1 MSRREFKTDCMLIAR
16 TTTNNTNSTMK
27 NTLQIIAFVFA
38 LLIAGS
44 SFAQAPKTISYQG
57 YLVDGS
63 NQPVTGNHT
72 ITVKLYDVSSGG
84 AALHTESFTMN
95 VMGGNF
101 SAIIGSQTAI
111 ASNVTFDK
119 QYWLSIS
126 VDGGAEMT
134 PRTQL
139 TGAPYA
145 MMAKVA
151 ESLAPNA
158 AVTSLNTLTGDVTI
172 EGTGN
177 ANVTKVGNK
186 ITIDVTGGGAAG
198 VTNVNG
204 QQGALTFQGGGGTTV
219 SNVGNVFTISS
230 SGGGGG
236 TGIQGVQSTDGS
248 LAITNAN
255 GPTATVNIAKGGV
268 NSDAIEDGAVI
279 TDKLA
284 TKSVTSAKI
293 ADAAVGTT
301 QIADNGITSSKIA
314 ANAVGYVQIAG
325 KAVGT
330 ASIND
335 GAVQTLQLS
344 DGAVTSAKIADGTIA
359 TGDIAD
365 NAVATAK
372 IANNAVTLGKI
383 STTGAANGNV
393 LTYNG
398 SAIVW
403 GTGATGI
410 STLTNGDGMIT
421 INNPTGPT
429 STLNLTNNSI
439 DNTKLKSEFASLTKV
454 SGGLL
459 TGASG
464 NITSTGH
471 LNFSSDGTSIIFPA
485 ADAINEPMIYLFNAG
500 TSNGDRMIFAH
511 SPSHKN
517 WGIQYSD
524 ANDELKFLSNGNV
537 LVNMHLG
544 SNLVG
549 IGNAS
554 PSAKLDV
561 VATTNTN
568 AGKFY
573 LNKSDATVDALHT
586 ETNGTGAALY
596 ANQTN
601 GSATLIAKFASSGTT
616 QVNIEK
622 TGNIN
627 TKSLTAVTTTDT
639 AIIATSTGNNT
650 QPTVYIKNTN
660 ANNNA
665 LALAINNGSFNMI
678 TAARNGDMFT
688 YGKIEAM
695 DGLISDEALASGA
708 TPVSGGVYWNN
719 VCYAWG
725 HVGSAGGLT
734 SGFGMT
740 VTRTAVGI
748 YNITYKKT
756 LDAGRSP
763 VATALEASSP
773 QFAVISATSDTGC
786 TVKIWKFNA
795 GTFSLVDSDFF
806 IHVMG
811 APQQF

>member
-1 MSRREFKTDCMLIAR
+1 MSYRVIKSCRGESSKTDCMLIAR
-16 TTTNNTNSTMK
+16 TTTNNTNITMK
-27 NTLQIIAFVFA
+27 NTLQTIAFIFT
-38 LLIAGS
+38 LLIAGTS
-44 SFAQAPKTISYQG
+44 LAQAPKTISYQG
-57 YLVDGS
+57 YLVDGT

-72 ITVKLYDVSSGG
+72 ITVKLYDVSNGG
-84 AALHTESFTMN
+84 AALHSESFTMN

-101 SAIIGSQTAI
+101 SAIIGSQTAM

-119 QYWLSIS
+119 QYWLGIS
-126 VDGGAEMT
+126 VDAGAEMT

-145 MMAKVA
+145 MTAKVA
-151 ESLAPNA
+151 ESVAPNA
-158 AVTSLNTLTGDVTI
+158 AVTSLNSLTGDVII

-177 ANVTKVGNK
+177 ANVTKTGNK
-186 ITIDVTGGGAAG
+186 ITIDVTGGVASG

-255 GPTATVNIAKGGV
+255 GPTATINIATSGV
-268 NSDAIEDGAVI
+268 KTNSIE
-279 TDKLA
+279 
-284 TKSVTSAKI
+284 
-293 ADAAVGTT
+293 
-301 QIADNGITSSKIA
+301 
-314 ANAVGYVQIAG
+314 
-325 KAVGT
+325 
-330 ASIND
+330 
-335 GAVQTLQLS
+335 
-344 DGAVTSAKIADGTIA
+344 DGAVTSAKIANGTIA
-359 TGDIAD
+359 TTDIAD
-365 NAVATAK
+365 DAITSEKIGNNQVTGLQILGNCVNTVHMADNAITTPK

-383 STTGAANGNV
+383 NTTGAANGNV

-398 SAIVW
+398 SALVW
-403 GTGATGI
+403 GAGATGI
-410 STLTNGDGMIT
+410 STLTNGDGMVAIT
-421 INNPTGPT
+421 NPTGPT
-429 STLNLTNNSI
+429 ATLNLTNNSI
-439 DNTKLKSEFASLTKV
+439 DNTKLKSDLASLTKA

-459 TGASG
+459 SGTAG
-464 NITSTGH
+464 NITVNGH
-471 LNFSSDGTSIIFPA
+471 LNIANDGTSIIFPA
-485 ADAINEPMIYLFNAG
+485 ADATNEPMIYLFNTG

-511 SPSHKN
+511 SPTHKN

-549 IGNAS
+549 IGNSS

-561 VATTNTN
+561 VTTTNTN

-573 LNKSDATVDALHT
+573 LNKSDATADALHT

-627 TKSLTAVTTTDT
+627 AKSLTAVTTADT
-639 AIIATSTGNNT
+639 AIIAAGTGTT
-650 QPTVYIKNTN
+650 QPTLYVKNSN
-660 ANNNA
+660 ASTTA
-665 LALAINNGSFNMI
+665 LAVAVNNGSLN
-678 TAARNGDMFT
+678 TVTVARNGDVFT
-688 YGKIEAM
+688 YGKVEAM
-695 DGLISDEALASGA
+695 NGLISNEALGAAA

-740 VTRTAVGI
+740 VTRTGTGI

-795 GTFSLVDSDFF
+795 GTFSLIDSDFF

-811 APQQF
+811 SPQQF